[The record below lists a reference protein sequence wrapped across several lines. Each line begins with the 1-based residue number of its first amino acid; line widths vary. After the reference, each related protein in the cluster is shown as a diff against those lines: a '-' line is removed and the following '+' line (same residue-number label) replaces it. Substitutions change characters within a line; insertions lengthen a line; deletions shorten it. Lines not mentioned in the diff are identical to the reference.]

1 MKTIAIANQ
10 KGGVGKTT
18 TTANLGIG
26 LAQAGRK
33 VLLIDFDAQGS
44 LTASLGYV
52 PDELETTI
60 ANLME
65 KTMNE
70 RKIMP
75 YEGILH
81 HAEGVDLIPANIELS
96 GMEVTLVNTMSREL
110 ILKDYLHNV
119 KKDYDYILIDCPPS
133 LGIVTTNAFIAA
145 DEIIV
150 PMTPELLPLKGMRML
165 DAFVTTLQR
174 VKPSLRLGGVFIAR
188 FNHRKLNK
196 VVEQAVKER
205 YESITMN
212 TRIRENIALAESAGS
227 GKSIFE
233 YDLNSNGAKDYLAL
247 TEEILSRNQ

>member
-1 MKTIAIANQ
+1 MAQKIITFANH
-10 KGGVGKTT
+10 KGGVSKTT
-18 TTANLGIG
+18 STASIG
-26 LAQAGRK
+26 ACMAMKGKK
-33 VLLIDFDAQGS
+33 VLLIDLDGQ
-44 LTASLGYV
+44 
-52 PDELETTI
+52 
-60 ANLME
+60 ANL
-65 KTMNE
+65 TLYFIPNE
-70 RKIMP
+70 D
-75 YEGILH
+75 E
-81 HAEGVDLIPANIELS
+81 IETS
-96 GMEVTLVNTMSREL
+96 IFDSLVNGVPLPVKHIPSSLEMASAEIALTNLLAREQLLSRLLEPL
-110 ILKDYLHNV
+110 R
-119 KKDYDYILIDCPPS
+119 KDYDYILIDCPPS

>member
-1 MKTIAIANQ
+1 MASAEIAL
-10 KGGVGKTT
+10 T
-18 TTANLGIG
+18 NL
-26 LAQAGRK
+26 LARER
-33 VLLIDFDAQGS
+33 LLS
-44 LTASLGYV
+44 NL
-52 PDELETTI
+52 LEPV
-60 ANLME
+60 
-65 KTMNE
+65 
-70 RKIMP
+70 R
-75 YEGILH
+75 
-81 HAEGVDLIPANIELS
+81 
-96 GMEVTLVNTMSREL
+96 
-110 ILKDYLHNV
+110 
-119 KKDYDYILIDCPPS
+119 KDYDYILIDCPPS

-227 GKSIFE
+227 GKVYSSMIQIPMVQRIILHLLRKFFHVT
-233 YDLNSNGAKDYLAL
+233 SNNYGKKQYGHSAWQY
-247 TEEILSRNQ
+247 SGHCRYQPCQ

>member
-1 MKTIAIANQ
+1 MAQKIITFANH
-10 KGGVGKTT
+10 KGGVSKTT
-18 TTANLGIG
+18 STASIG
-26 LAQAGRK
+26 ACMAMKGKK
-33 VLLIDFDAQGS
+33 VLLIDLDGQ
-44 LTASLGYV
+44 
-52 PDELETTI
+52 
-60 ANLME
+60 ANL
-65 KTMNE
+65 TLYFIPNE
-70 RKIMP
+70 D
-75 YEGILH
+75 E
-81 HAEGVDLIPANIELS
+81 IETS
-96 GMEVTLVNTMSREL
+96 IFDSLVNGVPLPVKHIRENLDLVPSSLEMAREQLLSRLLEPL
-110 ILKDYLHNV
+110 R
-119 KKDYDYILIDCPPS
+119 KDYDYILIDCPPS